1 MKKLAVALTIVAM
14 LATLMFAEYRYIMCN
29 LHPYYAEDGF
39 LYIEFMG
46 QADTYYA
53 EPLFVEE

>member
-1 MKKLAVALTIVAM
+1 MKKLIIILSVLISIVA
-14 LATLMFAEYRYIMCN
+14 LMFAEYRFVMN
-29 LHPYYAEDGF
+29 HLEPYYAEDGY